1 MRDVEISEMGD
12 KKRKRIPGLKPHV
25 EKVKEIRTEGLGP
38 GNRSKKIWYIYS
50 YLLLQIRVH
59 QGTTLFHHKLLRHIL
74 LPCNMQIFDLCTFH
88 KWDTK

>member
-1 MRDVEISEMGD
+1 MRDVEMGD

-25 EKVKEIRTEGLGP
+25 EIVKEIRTEGLGP

-59 QGTTLFHHKLLRHIL
+59 QGITLFHHKLLRHIL
-74 LPCNMQIFDLCTFH
+74 LPCNMQIFDDLCTFH